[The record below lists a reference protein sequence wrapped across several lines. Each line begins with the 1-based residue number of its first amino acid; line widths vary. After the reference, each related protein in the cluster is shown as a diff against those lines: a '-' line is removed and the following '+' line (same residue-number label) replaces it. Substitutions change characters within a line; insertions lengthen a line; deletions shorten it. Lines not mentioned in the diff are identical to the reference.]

1 MLGCDLVIEYSPS
14 QGVIWPD
21 LNRWKAVQKLL
32 GLLPHEEGWEA
43 EPRDVPPIGEF
54 RPDGTFVANQLG
66 VARLRATV
74 GEISVESAPIEIVT
88 SRQIE
93 RLEISPREVEIVS
106 GKKQQ
111 FSITAYQ
118 RSDAVRVQQAEW
130 RVIGDIGTVTP
141 TGVFSATKEGR
152 DKLHAT
158 AGEITTESGEITVV
172 PGGLAKLEIEFPEN
186 QIFPGQPYT
195 PQLLGEDASGNIV
208 KIQEAKWEAI
218 TADAGEPA

>member
-1 MLGCDLVIEYSPS
+1 MIDCDLVIGYSPS

-32 GLLPHEEGWEA
+32 GLLPHEGGWEA

-106 GKKQQ
+106 GNKQQ
-111 FSITAYQ
+111 FSLTAYQ

-158 AGEITTESGEITVV
+158 VGEITTESGEITVV

-195 PQLLGEDASGNIV
+195 PQILGEDASGNIV